1 MPSRRQVLVQIGRNA
16 AGIAAVS
23 ALGPGLARA
32 QSAEPDIFKGHGLAM
47 HGPPKYR
54 ADFPHFEFVN
64 PQAPKGGSMYQAAA
78 GATFDSLNPFVL
90 KGTPATGVS
99 TFVFDTL
106 MKTASDEPFT
116 MYGLIAKTIEIP
128 KDRAWVAFELDERAR
143 HHDGAPITADDVIFS
158 FQTLTSDK
166 AHPFFRQY
174 YHDVVKA
181 EAAGPRAL
189 KFMFRAAGNRELPLI
204 MGQLPVIS
212 KAYWANRQFD
222 QVTLDRPLGNG
233 PYKVGEMS
241 PGRYIVFER
250 VKDYWAA
257 DLPVN
262 RGFSN
267 FDAIR
272 IDYFRDATV
281 AREAF
286 KAGEFD
292 YRLEN
297 QALAWATQYE
307 IDAVRE
313 GRLIKREVPHQRPA
327 GMQCFVMNTR
337 RGQFKDWR
345 VRRALALMFD
355 FEWTNKNL
363 FHGAYKRTTS
373 FFANSEMAATGL
385 PEGAELAILEKFK
398 GRVPDSVF
406 KEPYT
411 LPVYS
416 GDGNIREGAR
426 AALALFKDA
435 GFDFKGSE
443 LAGKDGK
450 QLRFEILTGSAT
462 FERVYLPYIAN
473 LKRIGIGAELRLV
486 DPVQY
491 QKRVEQYDFDMITD
505 GFGQSESPG
514 NEQRSFW
521 STRAADT
528 PGDRNTIGIKDK
540 AIDELV
546 ELIINAPD
554 REQLVARCKALDR
567 VLLHHHFVVPSWHV
581 ATDRMI
587 YWDKFG
593 VSPAHRRGT
602 SWVNWWYDAGKA
614 ERLKGRIRSQT

>member
-1 MPSRRQVLVQIGRNA
+1 MPSRRAVLTLLGRNA
-16 AGIAAVS
+16 AGLAAVS
-23 ALGPGLARA
+23 ALGPRVARA
-32 QSAEPDIFKGHGLAM
+32 QTSEPDVYKGHGMAM
-47 HGPPKYR
+47 HGPPKYKV
-54 ADFPHFEFVN
+54 DFAHFEFVN
-64 PQAPKGGSMYQAAA
+64 PGARKGGAMYQGAA

-90 KGTPATGVS
+90 KGTPATGIS
-99 TFVFDTL
+99 GFVFDTL
-106 MKTASDEPFT
+106 MKPAADEPFT
-116 MYGLIAKTIEIP
+116 MYGLVAKTIETP
-128 KDRAWVAFELDERAR
+128 KDRSWVAFELDERAR
-143 HHDGAPITADDVIFS
+143 FHDGSPITADDVIFT

-166 AHPFFRQY
+166 AHPFYRQY
-174 YHDVVKA
+174 YYDAVKA
-181 EAAGPRAL
+181 EAMGPRAV
-189 KFMFRAAGNRELPLI
+189 KFTFRMAGNRELPLI

-212 KAYWANRQFD
+212 KAHWASRQFD

-233 PYKVGEMS
+233 PYKIGDLAA
-241 PGRYIVFER
+241 GRYIVFER

-262 RGFSN
+262 RGYNN
-267 FDAIR
+267 FDIIR
-272 IDYFRDATV
+272 LDYFRDATV

-307 IDAVRE
+307 TDAVRQ
-313 GRLIKREVPHQRPA
+313 GLLVKREVPHSRPA

-337 RGQFKDWR
+337 RAQFKDWR

-385 PEGAELAILEKFK
+385 PEGEELKLLERFK
-398 GRVPDSVF
+398 GRVPDPVF
-406 KEPYT
+406 KDPYT
-411 LPVYS
+411 LPVYA

-426 AALALFKDA
+426 PALALFKQA
-435 GFDFKGSE
+435 GWEFKGSD
-443 LAGKDGK
+443 LADKEGKPF
-450 QLRFEILTGSAT
+450 RFEILTGSPT

-473 LKRIGIGAELRLV
+473 LKRVGVVAELRLV

-491 QKRVEQYDFDMITD
+491 QKRVENFDFDMITD

-521 STRAADT
+521 STKAADT
-528 PGDRNTIGIKDK
+528 VGSRNTIGIKDP
-540 AIDELV
+540 AVDDLID
-546 ELIINAPD
+546 LIINAPD
-554 REQLVARCKALDR
+554 REQLVLRCKALDR
-567 VLLHHHFVVPSWHV
+567 VLLHQHFVVPSWHV
-581 ATDRMI
+581 ASDRMI

-593 VSPAHRRGT
+593 VSQPHRRGT
-602 SWVNWWYDAGKA
+602 SWINWWYDAGKA